1 MPETTG
7 APHADRDLVVVEV
20 GDLVVDTNRHEL
32 ARVMAVEPDWCA
44 LRPPRGGL
52 EWNARRGVVRPALA
66 SEEQAERMRTKGL
79 LSPRQDA
86 R

>member
-7 APHADRDLVVVEV
+7 APRADRDLVVVAK
-20 GDLVVDTNRHEL
+20 GDLVVDTRRGEL
-32 ARVMAVEPDWCA
+32 ARVMAVEPDWYA

-52 EWNARRGVVRPALA
+52 EWTARRAAVRPALA
-66 SEEQAERMRTKGL
+66 SEVQAERMRARGL